1 MWPNLE
7 GKVRSVAW
15 FRLFGASVIICGVLY
30 SINILVSEAQ
40 PYTPWG
46 LSYGIAATI
55 LMMGSAVYGL
65 RRRAQRIA
73 SKYRLG
79 TTKNWLQFHV
89 YGGSLSLLLVLMHV
103 GFQLPSGTLTWWLF
117 ILTLWVILSGF
128 AGVLLQKWIP
138 KILASGLSLEVI
150 YERIPEL
157 IEEIKQTATQLVED
171 CEAPVRALYSEQIAP
186 LLEQPELKFI
196 YYLDI
201 TGGMRSRLKEFEFLR
216 GVLDSEEREKL
227 DQLQALY
234 QTKLELDAHY
244 TLQKTMRCWLYAHV
258 PLSLVLVVLIVW
270 HVLAVWYY

>member
-7 GKVRSVAW
+7 GKVRSVTW
-15 FRLFGASVIICGVLY
+15 FWLFWASVITCGILY
-30 SINILVSEAQ
+30 LINVLVSEAR
-40 PYTPWG
+40 PNNPWG
-46 LSYGIAATI
+46 LSYGIAATL
-55 LMMGSAVYGL
+55 LMMGSAVYTV

-79 TTKNWLQFHV
+79 STQNWLQFHV
-89 YGGSLSLLLVLMHV
+89 YGGSLSLLLVLMHI
-103 GFQLPSGTLTWWLF
+103 GFRLPSGTLTWWLF
-117 ILTLWVILSGF
+117 ILTVWVILSGM
-128 AGVLLQKWIP
+128 AGVFLQKWIP

-157 IEEIKQTATQLVED
+157 IEEIKQKATQLVED
-171 CEAPVRALYSEQIAP
+171 CEAPVRGLYSEQIAP
-186 LLEQPELKFI
+186 VLERPELKLI
-196 YYLDI
+196 YYVDI

-227 DQLQALY
+227 DRLQALY

-258 PLSLVLVVLIVW
+258 PPSLVLLVLVVW